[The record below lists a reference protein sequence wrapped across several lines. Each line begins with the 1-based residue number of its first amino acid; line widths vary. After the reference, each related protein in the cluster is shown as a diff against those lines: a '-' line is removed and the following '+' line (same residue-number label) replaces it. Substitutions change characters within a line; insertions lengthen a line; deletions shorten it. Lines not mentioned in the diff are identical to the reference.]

1 LETFIFFFQETAVG
15 DCELWA
21 ERAET
26 AVESDRESSGQ
37 SVPGADRHVFQV
49 RATWTRPSERVQRWC
64 ENSSDKAGHTSM
76 YCIGLYKDDGQK
88 HGRRPTDTDDI
99 HAEGMAIVPMKILL
113 DKSKGQRLH
122 SVGTSVSVKLRC
134 SFLDALGVEHL
145 GYR

>member
-1 LETFIFFFQETAVG
+1 
-15 DCELWA
+15 
-21 ERAET
+21 
-26 AVESDRESSGQ
+26 
-37 SVPGADRHVFQV
+37 
-49 RATWTRPSERVQRWC
+49 
-64 ENSSDKAGHTSM
+64 M

-99 HAEGMAIVPMKILL
+99 HVEGMAIVPMEILL

-145 GYR
+145 KKSISILGVEHLKKNISIGLEHLKKSILI